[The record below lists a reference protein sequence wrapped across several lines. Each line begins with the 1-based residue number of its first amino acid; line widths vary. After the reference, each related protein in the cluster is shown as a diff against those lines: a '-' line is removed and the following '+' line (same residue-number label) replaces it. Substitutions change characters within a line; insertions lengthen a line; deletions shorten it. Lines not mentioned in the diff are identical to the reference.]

1 MATTD
6 IAPPVVSERIRSK
19 VRRGW
24 VAHAL
29 ALGCYALLTVIA
41 TFPLI
46 RHLDSHIIANEF
58 GAVDGYL
65 GIWNIWWTAQ
75 ALQTGQSPFVTPLL
89 FHPDGLDLFWQTL
102 SLPQGL
108 PAFPITVTAGPLVAY
123 NLLILAG
130 FLLGGYTAFLF
141 VRYVVGSNAAALVGG
156 AVYGFAPFHLQKVV
170 DAQLEVASIQ
180 WVPLYLLALHH
191 LLDRPRRQRVLVA
204 GLLLLWVGLGTW
216 YYGLFCLVYTGLAAG
231 IWALRMHPQTEA
243 PRADQQATGWLQRL
257 WQSVRVRL
265 SIRTLLWGL
274 APIGIW
280 LLLMTPRLISL
291 LQTGDTYLGDARE
304 FNARSSA
311 DLIAFWLPNP
321 LHPLWGATIT
331 EFYTDLHRNA
341 MLWNVS
347 LGLVALALALLGG
360 IATWRT
366 DWRWLLLLAATLLLA
381 MGEELRVFGIE
392 TGIPLPYAL
401 LADLPGI
408 RAGHRPNH
416 FVILS
421 MVLMALLAAQGA
433 LQLFQRRPR
442 QRYLLTALLLPAI
455 LLIDG
460 WAQPLPLFS
469 RPIPAAY
476 AQLPEPDPDGALLP
490 IPVHINFSRSE
501 NLWYQTRHGWPIIG
515 GFIGREPPYHV
526 GKYAPG
532 ISELR
537 YGRRVTDDILALDWP
552 ELARATLAAY
562 DIRYII
568 YHPDTMGSSLPR
580 MHTLM
585 DELGFTA
592 TYQDATAEIYPV
604 PEVAAPEP
612 LVYLGRGWGG
622 VEQNAERRWRWIG
635 AQAEL
640 HLLNPLDEPQVVE
653 LELHME
659 SYRQPRLLTLRLDA
673 VDLGPIEVS
682 RAAMRRTFRLWLEP
696 GEHVLYLSVPTDS
709 APDDQ
714 GRQLGVAFLGIELH
728 PVQTVEMDRAE
739 MPDEGRNDT
748 K

>member
-1 MATTD
+1 M
-6 IAPPVVSERIRSK
+6 
-19 VRRGW
+19 
-24 VAHAL
+24 HAL

-65 GIWNIWWTAQ
+65 GIWNIWWAAQ
-75 ALQTGQSPFVTPLL
+75 ALQNGQSPFVTPLL

-108 PAFPITVTAGPLVAY
+108 LAFPITITSGPLVAY
-123 NLLILAG
+123 NLLILAS

-141 VRYVVGSNAAALVGG
+141 VRYVIGNNVAALVGG
-156 AVYGFAPFHLQKVV
+156 AIYSFAPFHLQKVV

-180 WVPLYLLALHH
+180 WVPLYLLVLHL
-191 LLDRPRRQRVLVA
+191 LLDRPGWYRALFA

-216 YYGLFCLVYTGLAAG
+216 YYGLFCLIYTGLAAG
-231 IWALRMHPQTEA
+231 IWALRIRARVSDHGEA
-243 PRADQQATGWLQRL
+243 GRREKYPREHQVTGLRHHLWKALQE
-257 WQSVRVRL
+257 RL
-265 SIRTLLWGL
+265 SIGTLLWGL

-311 DLIAFWLPNP
+311 DLIAFWLPSP
-321 LHPLWGATIT
+321 LHPLWGAAIT
-331 EFYTDLHRNA
+331 EFYTDLHRSA

-347 LGLVALALALLGG
+347 LGLVAIVLALLGG
-360 IATWRT
+360 IATWQ
-366 DWRWLLLLAATLLLA
+366 DNWRWLLLLAATLLLA

-408 RAGHRPNH
+408 RASHRPNH

-421 MVLMALLAAQGA
+421 MALVALLAAQGV
-433 LQLFQRRPR
+433 LQLFRRWPR
-442 QRYLLTALLLPAI
+442 QRYPLTALLLLAI

-476 AQLPEPDPDGALLP
+476 AQLPEPEPDDALLP
-490 IPVHINFSRSE
+490 IPLHINFSRSE
-501 NLWYQTRHGWPIIG
+501 NLWYQTTHGWPIIG

-532 ISELR
+532 IRELR
-537 YGRRVTDDILALDWP
+537 YGRRVADDILALDWP
-552 ELARATLAAY
+552 EQARAALAAY

-580 MHTLM
+580 MRMLM

-592 TYQDATAEIYPV
+592 TYRDATAEIYPV
-604 PEVAAPEP
+604 PEVAEPEP

-622 VEQNAERRWRWIG
+622 VEQDAEHRWRWIG
-635 AQAEL
+635 EQAEL
-640 HLLNPLDEPQVVE
+640 HLLNPFDKPQVVE
-653 LELHME
+653 LNLHME
-659 SYRQPRLLTLRLDA
+659 SYQQSRLLSLRLDQA
-673 VDLGPIEVS
+673 DLGHIPVS
-682 RAAMRRTFRLWLEP
+682 RAAMRRTLRLWLEP
-696 GEHVLYLSVPTDS
+696 GEHVLYLGVPTDP
-709 APDDQ
+709 APGDQ
-714 GRQLGVAFLGIELH
+714 GRRLGVAFLGIQLH
-728 PVQTVEMDRAE
+728 TVETITVG
-739 MPDEGRNDT
+739 MPDEG
-748 K
+748 